1 VFEQWADTLTGT
13 LDALEIEQL
22 LQLIF
27 FHPDWTFRD
36 GGDRYV
42 IFLQLHSCFLFV
54 ACCKWIDSINHRHI
68 FESPSYLCQN
78 NAEAA
83 LD

>member
-1 VFEQWADTLTGT
+1 MFEQWADTLTGT

-42 IFLQLHSCFLFV
+42 IILRLKFYSHFRLSSAVNGLTQ
-54 ACCKWIDSINHRHI
+54 
-68 FESPSYLCQN
+68 
-78 NAEAA
+78 
-83 LD
+83 